1 MIQLL
6 INIFDYCINTMKKIL
21 SMILVGA
28 GLVAAAQPKKAPK
41 MAPVLEVGYY
51 LNGKG
56 DTVKGEIQT
65 NPDDELSMYHT
76 FGFKPAKGGKVMPVD
91 TKKAKAYAFGD
102 KQFERIVFD
111 GVELF
116 VEVLAKGRLNL
127 YEIRDHGK
135 IDGNDAIIAD
145 YFIQDNR
152 AEGEDIGLKEIKRL
166 NHRFYKKDLKP
177 YMKDQI
183 NLWNDL
189 DKYTFNKPAVTA
201 AVIEFN
207 KFYRIGDSKDKE

>member
-1 MIQLL
+1 
-6 INIFDYCINTMKKIL
+6 MKKIL
-21 SMILVGA
+21 SIALVST
-28 GLVAAAQPKKAPK
+28 GLIMTAQPKKAPK
-41 MAPVLEVGYY
+41 MAPVLEAGYY

-65 NPDDELSMYHT
+65 NPDDEISMYHS
-76 FGFKPAKGGKVMPVD
+76 FGFKPAKGGGKVMPVD
-91 TKKAKAYAFGD
+91 TKKAKAYAYGD
-102 KQFERIVFD
+102 KKFERIIFD

-116 VEVLAKGRLNL
+116 VEVLAKGRLSF

-135 IDGNDAIIAD
+135 IDGVDAIVAD

-152 AEGEDIGLKEIKRL
+152 AEGEDVGLKEIKRL

-177 YMKDQI
+177 YMKDQV

-189 DKYTFNKPAVTA
+189 DKFTFNKTAVVNA
-201 AVIEFN
+201 INEFN
-207 KFYRIGDSKDKE
+207 KFYVVASESKD